1 METQQIEIG
10 EMAVDVVFK
19 DIKNVH
25 LSVYPPNGRV
35 RVAAPE
41 RMKIDTIRVYVIS
54 RLDWIK
60 KQQQKL
66 AQQLRE
72 GEREY
77 VNRED
82 AFAWGRRYLLK
93 VDELDGKPGV
103 TLQHTQMVLTVRPGA
118 SAEKRQALM
127 AEWYRQEIRNEMAAI
142 IAKWE
147 PLLGVKASKWFIQ
160 RMKTRWGSCNPNTGN
175 IHLNSELARKPRE
188 CLEYVILHEL
198 VHLIEPSHNENF
210 QMLMNKFMPLWRN
223 VRSELNRAPLA
234 HEDWEY

>member
-1 METQQIEIG
+1 METLQIEIG

-19 DIKNVH
+19 NIKNVH

-35 RVAAPE
+35 RIAAPE

-82 AFAWGRRYLLK
+82 AFAWGHRYLLK

-103 TLQHTQMVLTVRPGA
+103 MLQHTQMVLTVRPGA

-127 AEWYRQEIRNEMAAI
+127 AEWYRQEIRNEMAAM

-175 IHLNSELARKPRE
+175 IRLNSELARKPRE

-198 VHLIEPSHNENF
+198 VHLIEPSHNEHF
-210 QMLMNKFMPLWRN
+210 QVLMNKSMPLWRN
-223 VRSELNRAPLA
+223 VREELNRAPLA